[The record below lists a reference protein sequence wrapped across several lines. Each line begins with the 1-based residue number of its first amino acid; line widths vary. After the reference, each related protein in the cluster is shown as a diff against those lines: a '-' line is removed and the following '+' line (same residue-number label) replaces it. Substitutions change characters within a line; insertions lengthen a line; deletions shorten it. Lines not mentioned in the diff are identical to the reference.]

1 MMNRK
6 YTMILLCGLI
16 FAITSMPLQAELKK
30 VGQTGYQF
38 LKVDANARAAAM
50 GGAVTLAGHGAEN
63 MFYNPA
69 GLALQTMGMDL
80 VTNQTQWIGDISYI
94 SIGVSKQFGTLGT
107 FGFSYQTADY
117 GDIIGTQVAD
127 NEFGFVET
135 GNVDV
140 AASAIGVAY
149 ARSLT
154 NKFSVGGHMRYASQ
168 KLGEN
173 EIDGELRANETSGFV
188 WDFGTIFYPSENSF
202 RFGMSIRNFSQEM
215 IYEQY
220 SFELPITFTIG
231 AAADVFDLLGVDTK
245 QTLLLALDAI
255 HPRDYT
261 ERVHLGLEYGMND
274 MLYFRTGHKFN
285 YDSEGLSFGGGVKLS
300 LGGFA
305 THISYAM
312 SQAGDFSP
320 VNRISVSANF

>member
-1 MMNRK
+1 MNRK
-6 YTMILLCGLI
+6 YKRILLCGLI
-16 FAITSMPLQAELKK
+16 LTMAALPLQAELKK

-38 LKVDANARAAAM
+38 LKIDANARAAAM
-50 GGAVTLAGHGAEN
+50 GGAVTLSGLGAEN

-69 GLALQTMGMDL
+69 GLARQSMGMD
-80 VTNQTQWIGDISYI
+80 VVSNQTQWFADISYI
-94 SIGVSKQFGTLGT
+94 TIGVSKRFGSLGT
-107 FGFSYQTADY
+107 FGFSYQTANY

-127 NEFGFVET
+127 NELGFVET

-140 AASAIGVAY
+140 AASAIGIAY
-149 ARSLT
+149 AKNLT
-154 NKFSVGGHMRYASQ
+154 DKFSVGGHMRYASQ

-173 EIDGELRANETSGFV
+173 EIDGETVANETDGLV
-188 WDFGTIFYPSENSF
+188 WDFGTIFYPNQSSF

-231 AAADVFDLLGVDTK
+231 VAADLFEILGMA
-245 QTLLLALDAI
+245 QNQSLLLAFDAV

-261 ERVHLGLEYGMND
+261 ERVHLGMEYGFND
-274 MLYFRTGHKFN
+274 LLFFRTGYKFN
-285 YDSEGLSFGGGVKLS
+285 YDSEGFSVGGGVNLS
-300 LGGFA
+300 LGKFA
-305 THISYAM
+305 THISYAL

-320 VNRISVSANF
+320 VNRVTISANF